1 MEIKLAAAA
10 IEEEEEEEDQYEG
23 DDTLI
28 NEIYNM
34 N

>member
-1 MEIKLAAAA
+1 VEIKLAAAA